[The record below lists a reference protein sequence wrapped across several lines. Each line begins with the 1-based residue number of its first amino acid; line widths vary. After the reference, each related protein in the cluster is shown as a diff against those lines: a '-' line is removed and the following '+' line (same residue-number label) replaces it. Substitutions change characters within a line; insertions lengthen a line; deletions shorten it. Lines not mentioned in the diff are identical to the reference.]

1 MFITLLLVT
10 LNEANIALLSGYCA
24 GGCAAIADSG
34 TSLLA
39 GPTVCIS
46 FDMCFYITANH
57 YDALIAMFLLMI
69 ISSSFLTFNFFN
81 LLYGQSLFLF
91 FIGYVVLKNH

>member
-1 MFITLLLVT
+1 MFIGLLVVT

-24 GGCAAIADSG
+24 DGCSAIADSG

-46 FDMCFYITANH
+46 FDICFYITAKH
-57 YDALIAMFLLMI
+57 YDKLITHFYIFTHDHL
-69 ISSSFLTFNFFN
+69 
-81 LLYGQSLFLF
+81 
-91 FIGYVVLKNH
+91 HC